1 VSTSSSPVR
10 RSGGATGAI
19 AGAASQSSGGTPG
32 VQGRTNTTAAAAG
45 AAFGS
50 SRSYRPSQEPYLLGL
65 PSSNAA
71 ALDYGAFI
79 LPTDRAAARRGLFGL
94 GPLALRAG
102 EPNLLALL
110 GFPDFLRAARAQA
123 ARRSL
128 GDGDA
133 FPEVKQVLGQQ
144 AVSDL
149 GEGGGLTFGQLP
161 LLALALVLFSS
172 TLLVGAVLPPG
183 VVARTP
189 VSPAT
194 YARAREPLAL
204 AALGIL
210 VPVAVVAL
218 VVALS

>member
-1 VSTSSSPVR
+1 VS
-10 RSGGATGAI
+10 RSGAATGAST
-19 AGAASQSSGGTPG
+19 GPASQSSGAPKG
-32 VQGRTNTTAAAAG
+32 VGARTTTTAAAAG
-45 AAFGS
+45 AAFAAG
-50 SRSYRPSQEPYLLGL
+50 RSYRPSQSADPYLFAL

-79 LPTDRAAARRGLFGL
+79 VPSGGDGRPALFGL
-94 GPLALRAG
+94 GTRALRG
-102 EPNLLALL
+102 VEPSLFDLL
-110 GFPDFLRAARAQA
+110 GLPDFLRVGRAQA
-123 ARRSL
+123 VRRAGTEL
-128 GDGDA
+128 NALPD
-133 FPEVKQVLGQQ
+133 VKQVLGEQQ
-144 AVSDL
+144 AISDV

-161 LLALALVLFSS
+161 LVALALVLVSS
-172 TLLVGAVLPPG
+172 GLLVGAVLPPG

-189 VSPAT
+189 VSPSS